1 MENEE
6 LKDDDAHEA
15 VIESQPKATTSAH
28 VVTAE
33 SVQAEEVP
41 TIPLGSLQTVS
52 ALQPEISV
60 RAVETTQ
67 SITVPAPLVVQ
78 PAENHRT
85 LGEWRQIWWEGI
97 RPSYFILA
105 LMPVVLG
112 SILAW
117 TQSISVQAPLGH
129 FHPLRFIAVII
140 VVCLLQTGANLINDY
155 YDYLNGVDTANVFG
169 PGGLIQQRLVRPT
182 SLLKIGLAVLGAG
195 TVLGLLVAI
204 AGGPLVYLFGLIGV
218 LCAYFYSATARSL
231 SSLALGELVGFLVF
245 GPLTTAGAYIMQTGQ
260 LAASIFVF
268 SLMPG
273 FMAAAVIHVN
283 NMRDAEGDAHVGKR
297 TIASILGL
305 SWSRAWFLVLLLAS
319 YVIVLALGVPS
330 HAPHLLLITLW
341 TLPTL
346 IVVISG
352 VLRTDTPA
360 GLDLVMRQTLRLEV
374 YFVLLLIAALFVTAA
389 LPVLPHLPEHLLPI

>member
-1 MENEE
+1 MKNKE

-15 VIESQPKATTSAH
+15 IIESQPEATTSAH

-41 TIPLGSLQTVS
+41 TIPLGSLQTIS

-60 RAVETTQ
+60 HPVETTQ
-67 SITVPAPLVVQ
+67 SITLPAPLVVQ

-85 LGEWRQIWWEGI
+85 PGEWRQIWWEGI

-105 LMPVVLG
+105 LMPVLLG
-112 SILAW
+112 STLAW
-117 TQSISVQAPLGH
+117 TQSISAQTPFGH

-140 VVCLLQTGANLINDY
+140 VVCLLQAGANLINDY
-155 YDYLNGVDTANVFG
+155 YDYLSGVDTANVFG
-169 PGGLIQQRLVRPT
+169 PGGLIQQRLVKPT
-182 SLLKIGLAVLGAG
+182 SLLKIGLTVLGVG
-195 TVLGLLVAI
+195 TVLGLLVAT

-218 LCAYFYSATARSL
+218 LCAYFYSATGRSL

-245 GPLTTAGAYIMQTGQ
+245 GPLVTAGAYIMQTGQ
-260 LAASIFVF
+260 LAASIFVY

-283 NMRDAEGDAHVGKR
+283 NMRDAEGDTQVGKR
-297 TIASILGL
+297 TIAAILGL

-319 YVIVLALGVPS
+319 YVIILALGVPS
-330 HAPHLLLITLW
+330 HTPHLLLITFW

-346 IVVISG
+346 LVVISG
-352 VLRTDTPA
+352 VLRTDTAA
-360 GLDLVMRQTLRLEV
+360 GLDLVMRQLLRLEV